1 MEQKPITVEFY
12 CNNSIEEKL
21 KKYKNQKKH
30 DVFSLFQIRKT
41 FLADNKPRFIFVSQE
56 AHKTEQDFFNDP
68 ENKLF
73 YAKEIREEIEG
84 FKSAGI
90 EIDNPHLECNIIN
103 LFDEFPY
110 RETEAE
116 AEKDMERFIDWLLIN

>member
-1 MEQKPITVEFY
+1 MKQEPMQQKPITVELY

-21 KKYKNQKKH
+21 KKYQKKH
-30 DVFSLFQIRKT
+30 DIFSLFQIRKT

-56 AHKTEQDFFNDP
+56 AHKSEQDFFNNP

-73 YAKEIREEIEG
+73 YAKEIREEVEG
-84 FKSAGI
+84 FKSVGI
-90 EIDNPHLECNIIN
+90 EIDNM
-103 LFDEFPY
+103 DEFPY